1 MSASSFSLL
10 RLDRSTLVFL
20 FGTIIEVKR
29 SDVQG
34 RGSLRGGVVGGKWV
48 VREGQRSGE
57 TEASIR
63 GRLENCEDLE
73 VSAVHI
79 SIIQQSLQAPATMQD
94 LHDETEPETVATT
107 VAGDA
112 QLLQDYPIVISLKE
126 STG

>member
-1 MSASSFSLL
+1 M
-10 RLDRSTLVFL
+10 
-20 FGTIIEVKR
+20 
-29 SDVQG
+29 
-34 RGSLRGGVVGGKWV
+34 RGGVVGGKWV

-94 LHDETEPETVATT
+94 LHDETEPETVATA

-112 QLLQDYPIVISLKE
+112 QLLQDCPTVISLRE